1 MALLPD
7 GRVEEGGRPLSG
19 GGSDIAPSFAT
30 RAHTTK
36 HKSKA
41 GPSDNGN
48 ERTAAR
54 EAYTDIEGVK
64 RDTGG
69 GFRKHA
75 LAMLTPCARPSAGR
89 SAHLHMPHA
98 HAFGFLSF
106 FRARAEQGEPSDT
119 GERETR

>member
-1 MALLPD
+1 MDEQKKGDVPCRGAALTF
-7 GRVEEGGRPLSG
+7 
-19 GGSDIAPSFAT
+19 APSFAT

-41 GPSDNGN
+41 GPSDYGN
-48 ERTAAR
+48 EQTAAR

-64 RDTGG
+64 RDKGG
-69 GFRKHA
+69 GVRKHA

-106 FRARAEQGEPSDT
+106 FRARAEQGEPSDA
-119 GERETR
+119 GGRETR